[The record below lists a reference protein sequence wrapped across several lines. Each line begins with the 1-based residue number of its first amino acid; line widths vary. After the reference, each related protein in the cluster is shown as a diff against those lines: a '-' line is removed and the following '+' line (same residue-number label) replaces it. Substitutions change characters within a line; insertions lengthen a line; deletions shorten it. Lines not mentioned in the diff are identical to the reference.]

1 MPKNFRWQQG
11 SQLPHPVERQP
22 TQASRTWC
30 AQKLDQMTVG
40 RDRCWLNT
48 ARPPRSSRHQPVSE
62 IGEGATRRICGLRR
76 KLIGLLRNG
85 SEHFTPEEV
94 CRIVQTARIVIKGS
108 LNAINMLD
116 KDMRH
121 FEKMSPKSGQRKLRE
136 QCQETVQEYEESML
150 VWKEM
155 KDTG

>member
-1 MPKNFRWQQG
+1 
-11 SQLPHPVERQP
+11 
-22 TQASRTWC
+22 
-30 AQKLDQMTVG
+30 
-40 RDRCWLNT
+40 
-48 ARPPRSSRHQPVSE
+48 
-62 IGEGATRRICGLRR
+62 LRR
-76 KLIGLLRNG
+76 KLLRNG

-121 FEKMSPKSGQRKLRE
+121 FEKMSPKAGQRKLRE